1 MGGPLPHAGGIEAGT
16 GLSRAEACSR
26 NGGRTDPLTDG
37 YPSVSH
43 RTHAVDP
50 VGRDPQGHE
59 GPRYQSSENAAP
71 IYRYSDDDRQ
81 QEVAAGLDAA
91 VRKVRQEVRQAAAV
105 PEPRTTAPDDQ
116 RSATNPARGE

>member
-1 MGGPLPHAGGIEAGT
+1 MAIHPCRTGHTLSTRSGATLKDTRVRAG
-16 GLSRAEACSR
+16 
-26 NGGRTDPLTDG
+26 
-37 YPSVSH
+37 
-43 RTHAVDP
+43 
-50 VGRDPQGHE
+50 
-59 GPRYQSSENAAP
+59 QSSENAAP